1 MPKGASL
8 LASFLLVGLLSVS
21 CTEVGPE
28 KPFVNTPP
36 ETQITGISIG
46 DVTTIYFAGR
56 DDDGTID
63 GYQWSLDGAPWSE
76 VTSSTQLD
84 TAMSYADLDDLH
96 TFRVRAIDDDAAW
109 DETPAEVSFGPS
121 ESGVY
126 TAAPE
131 TQITGGPP
139 SGEMT
144 GDALLFS
151 WTGTDID
158 GAVSGYLH
166 TLDQTSAWTDVDASV
181 TSHLYVGL
189 SDGPHTFYVKARD
202 DVGMEDASPAQVSFV
217 VKGDYFAPQLQQTA
231 GPASRGGW
239 FVGADLP
246 FGWAANADHYYGVI
260 DGYSYALDSAIL
272 NNDPLSPDYGAYSS
286 GWVDETTV
294 IYPAAVITAGY
305 HSFYFSARDAGGAI
319 TRAVAESLSVVVFNP
334 SLGILEMDDLDWV
347 PGDYVD
353 DADMDA
359 QITAGF
365 FGGADGVA
373 WPKTHWDVS
382 SDGLPTPDE
391 LAQYSSVVLYTD
403 GGYPSAALGLTFAGY
418 AQAGGNFMVM
428 GYALDAFD
436 SFMFQTL
443 HVYNASVYS
452 GGGWI
457 GMSGQAGTA
466 YEGLNIPVIPAYAG
480 AGRSYHRVYSGDDEC
495 EEIFAQ
501 VNVDPGETRNCMVI
515 WRNPDKGNAGVVV
528 GQSMPFL
535 DQTVDDV
542 KTLGDM
548 ILGDE
553 FGESK

>member
-1 MPKGASL
+1 MPKGAS
-8 LASFLLVGLLSVS
+8 FLTSLVAVGLLSVS

-36 ETQITGISIG
+36 ETQITGVSIG
-46 DVTTIYFAGR
+46 DLTTIYFAGR

-76 VTSSTQLD
+76 MTTATQLD
-84 TAMSYADLDDLH
+84 TAMAYDAIDELH
-96 TFRVRAIDDDAAW
+96 TFRVRAVDDDGAW
-109 DETPAEVSFGPS
+109 DETPAEVCFGPS

-158 GAVSGYLH
+158 GVVSGYLF
-166 TLDQTSAWTDVDASV
+166 TLDQTSGWSEVDASV
-181 TSHLYVGL
+181 TSYLYVGL

-202 DVGMEDASPAQVSFV
+202 DVGMEDPSPAQVSFV
-217 VKGDYFAPQLQQTA
+217 VKGDYFAPQLVQTA
-231 GPASRGGW
+231 GPATKGGW

-260 DGYSYALDSAIL
+260 DGYSYCLDDDTAED
-272 NNDPLSPDYGAYSS
+272 DPLSPDYGAYGS

-294 IYPAAVITAGY
+294 IYSAAEITAGY
-305 HSFYFSARDAGGAI
+305 HSFYFSVRDAGGAI
-319 TRAVAESLSVVVFNP
+319 TSAVAESVSVVNFAP
-334 SLGILEMDDLDWV
+334 TMGILEMDDLDWV

-365 FGGADGVA
+365 FGGADGTP
-373 WPKTHWDVS
+373 WPKTHWSVED
-382 SDGLPTPDE
+382 DGLPTPDE
-391 LAQYSSVVLYTD
+391 LAQYSSVIVYTD
-403 GGYPSAALGLTFAGY
+403 GGYESSALSLTFAGY
-418 AQAGGNFMVM
+418 AQAGGNLMVM
-428 GYALDAFD
+428 GYYLGDFD
-436 SFMFQTL
+436 PFLYETIHIDGPYGPSD
-443 HVYNASVYS
+443 
-452 GGGWI
+452 GWI
-457 GMSGQAGTA
+457 GMEGQPGTA
-466 YEGLNIPVIPAYAG
+466 YEGLTIPVIPAYLA
-480 AGRSYHRVYSGDDEC
+480 AGRTYNRVYAPEDDPDA

-501 VNVDPGETRNCMVI
+501 INVTGDTRNCATI
-515 WRNPDKGNAGVVV
+515 WRNPDKGNAAVAV

-535 DQTVDDV
+535 DQTSDDI

-548 ILGDE
+548 FLGDE